1 MGLLSFAFNTE
12 WVSVHLYP
20 EGIVYS
26 FNRIITAYLGY
37 TNQIVTPFAVFD
49 YSPYA
54 LLTTQNKLSLLGC
67 SKVTRLTMI
76 HLRYTYHSF
85 LANPPERFTNSVCSF
100 PPQKTSS
107 FRFFLTDAAYFT
119 YCERS
124 FVVLRASHPIVANDA
139 GRSRKPMA
147 VHRVKFI

>member
-1 MGLLSFAFNTE
+1 MGLPSFAFNTE

-37 TNQIVTPFAVFD
+37 TNQIATPFAVFD

-85 LANPPERFTNSVCSF
+85 
-100 PPQKTSS
+100 
-107 FRFFLTDAAYFT
+107 
-119 YCERS
+119 
-124 FVVLRASHPIVANDA
+124 
-139 GRSRKPMA
+139 
-147 VHRVKFI
+147 